1 MKILIS
7 LITVMMF
14 STTVFAAGPV
24 LNINPQKTKAKVG
37 STVSVDIMAQD
48 LPVSEGGGVTLR
60 FDPSV
65 VQVTGVSVNTAQW
78 NFASSP
84 GVIDNTKGE
93 VSDIWVSSF
102 SGVSGNAK
110 IATVNLQAIKR
121 GKSPL
126 RFQESALNPFASAGN
141 RLSVSFVNGSLA
153 WRENRKSPLAD
164 MPRVLLT

>member
-110 IATVNLQAIKR
+110 IATNLQAIKR

-126 RFQESALNPFASAGN
+126 RLQESALNPFASAGN